1 MDERDMER
9 EVVVEKYGWKL
20 IKGYN
25 PEKNVTFLSICR
37 PEGVDDIDVYF
48 SHNTFVNGIMKID
61 GLKIRIESYTFIYLS
76 TFREYIIQQQQVA
89 EFVQEAW
96 DYCLDNGFS
105 IK

>member
-1 MDERDMER
+1 MER

-25 PEKNVTFLSICR
+25 PENNITFLDICP
-37 PEGVDDIDVYF
+37 PEEVDGITVYF
-48 SHNTFVNGIMKID
+48 PRNNFENEIMKID
-61 GLKIRIESYTFIYLS
+61 GINIHIDSCNFIQLS
-76 TFREYIIQQQQVA
+76 SVKEFINQQQQVV

-96 DYCLDNGFS
+96 DYCLDNGFT